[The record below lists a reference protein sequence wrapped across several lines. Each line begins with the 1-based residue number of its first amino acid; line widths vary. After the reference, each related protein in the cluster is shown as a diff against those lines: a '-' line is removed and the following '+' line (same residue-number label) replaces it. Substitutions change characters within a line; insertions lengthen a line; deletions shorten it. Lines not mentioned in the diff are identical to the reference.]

1 MTIIGEALESVWEA
15 ITGWF
20 NFDTQ
25 KFAKSVLPGWLYDWF
40 YDEVPPKGTG
50 KEQVEPSKTA
60 AKPPSAVLTEG
71 DVDKIMNAIDFRL
84 FDFGSMFGFDLNFG
98 QNLKDTLTETMKGGI
113 PGMAIQKAAEGG
125 LIGMSPF
132 PKRTTDAL
140 GLESGGLFTL
150 SKGEFVLDNQAA
162 GMFLQAAQL
171 LSGSNQGQELIEGQ
185 RAGNALAGA
194 TIAPTVVN
202 SSSVVNA
209 PSTSS
214 MMLPT
219 ADPNP
224 YNMDFNPESRLFP
237 A

>member
-1 MTIIGEALESVWEA
+1 MKYHHRV
-15 ITGWF
+15 
-20 NFDTQ
+20 
-25 KFAKSVLPGWLYDWF
+25 
-40 YDEVPPKGTG
+40 
-50 KEQVEPSKTA
+50 
-60 AKPPSAVLTEG
+60 
-71 DVDKIMNAIDFRL
+71 
-84 FDFGSMFGFDLNFG
+84 FGFDLNFG

-113 PGMAIQKAAEGG
+113 PGMAIAKVAEGG

-171 LSGSNQGQELIEGQ
+171 LSGSNQGSQLIEGQ
-185 RAGNALAGA
+185 REGNMLASAAG
-194 TIAPTVVN
+194 APTVI
-202 SSSVVNA
+202 SAPTSTVVNA
-209 PSTSS
+209 PSTSA

-224 YNMDFNPESRLFP
+224 YNMDFCPQSRLMP

>member
-1 MTIIGEALESVWEA
+1 MVGWAKIGKSINYYYGEEARQKLLQGIIP
-15 ITGWF
+15 
-20 NFDTQ
+20 Q
-25 KFAKSVLPGWLYDWF
+25 
-40 YDEVPPKGTG
+40 
-50 KEQVEPSKTA
+50 Q
-60 AKPPSAVLTEG
+60 
-71 DVDKIMNAIDFRL
+71 M
-84 FDFGSMFGFDLNFG
+84 
-98 QNLKDTLTETMKGGI
+98 
-113 PGMAIQKAAEGG
+113 AEGG
-125 LIGMSPF
+125 LVGMSPF
-132 PKRTTDAL
+132 GADSIGKAL

-150 SKGEFVLDNQAA
+150 SAGEFVLDNQAA
-162 GMFLQAAQL
+162 SMFLQAAQL

-219 ADPNP
+219 SDPNP
-224 YNMDFNPESRLFP
+224 YNMDFSPESRLFP